1 MLPKCDVDMKRVTID
16 RIDVILIGVFILA
29 LWAILAIQLK
39 VVPTINVGWETE
51 TTKSINEVLLNF
63 SYSYIAASIFYGLT
77 TRLTA
82 YRRKKKL
89 LPVIRKRVEQIGK
102 SGIYY
107 ILLEFARESGY
118 KDYKSPNNT
127 AKILE
132 TKQLLDEM
140 PFFKEIYGVRKT
152 YLAHVW
158 DEGQKIKEMVS
169 SLLIQYKEEMTVE
182 QILLL
187 EDIPDM
193 YIFRLVDIFCSCL
206 PAKDDKGSK
215 AVFIEEFCKLHEKY
229 LEVERAFGIEKK
241 DAEK

>member
-1 MLPKCDVDMKRVTID
+1 MKRVTID
-16 RIDVILIGVFILA
+16 KIDGILIGVFILA
-29 LWAILAIQLK
+29 FWAILAIQLK
-39 VVPTINVGWETE
+39 VVPTINVGWEAE
-51 TTKSINEVLLNF
+51 TTKSVNDVLLNL
-63 SYSYIAASIFYGLT
+63 SYSYIAALVFYELT

-89 LPVIRKRVEQIGK
+89 LPVMQKRVEQIGR

-107 ILLEFARESGY
+107 ILLEFARKSGF
-118 KDYKSPNNT
+118 KADYKSSYNT

-132 TKQLLDEM
+132 SKQLFEEM
-140 PFFKEIYGVRKT
+140 PFFYEAYGVKKT
-152 YLAHVW
+152 YLAHVM
-158 DEGQKIKEMVS
+158 DEGLKIKEMVS
-169 SLLIQYKEEMTVE
+169 NLLVKYKDEMTVE

-215 AVFIEEFCKLHEKY
+215 AVFIEEFCKLHDKY
-229 LEVERAFGIEKK
+229 LEVAKVFGIE
-241 DAEK
+241 EKHSSK